1 MALRRAA
8 LLGALLVVLALGAV
22 LGRVVPAAGA
32 DTTVAT
38 TPPTSIPMPTGPGAP
53 TLQAGV
59 PYGEAGGQTL
69 LLDVYLPAGGGANRP
84 AVLLLHGGGWQVG
97 DKASAQPEG
106 VALARA
112 GFVAFA
118 PNYRLDAPDP
128 WPAELQD
135 VQQAMRWVQD
145 QAATYGVD
153 PTRIGAF
160 GGSAGGNLAML
171 LGTSGPGGPGRPPLR
186 AVVSWSGPS
195 DLVSLSPTNLSS
207 NGVERRGSV
216 AGANR
221 PASCGTDP
229 NCVGV
234 IDPSVVA
241 AYIGCTVT
249 QCPAQYRAASPVFH
263 VTASTPPM
271 QVVASVEDL
280 VPLSQAQEMADQ
292 LTRAGVQAQLIA
304 VPGDAHADAYQD
316 VAMAPMVQFFT
327 TYLVADA
334 DPRVPAGTPTTTWL
348 PRSAI
353 GALPES
359 ALLRGRALEVIVVVL
374 GLVALAG
381 LALVAVARARGWH
394 PELRDG

>member
-1 MALRRAA
+1 MGLRRAV
-8 LLGALLVVLALGAV
+8 LLGALGAAVVLLVAGPTAAV
-22 LGRVVPAAGA
+22 AGGGGSS
-32 DTTVAT
+32 TV
-38 TPPTSIPMPTGPGAP
+38 PPTSLPMPTGPGAP
-53 TLQAGV
+53 TLQADV
-59 PYGEAGGQTL
+59 TYGRAGGQTL
-69 LLDVYLPAGGGANRP
+69 LLDVYQPATAGTNRP
-84 AVLLLHGGGWQVG
+84 AVVLIHGGGWQVG
-97 DKASAQPEG
+97 DKSSAQPEA
-106 VALARA
+106 VALAQA

-135 VQQAMRWVQD
+135 VQQAVRWVQD
-145 QAATYGVD
+145 NAATYGVD

-171 LGTSGPGGPGRPPLR
+171 LGTSGVGGSNRPPVR

-207 NGVERRGSV
+207 NGVEARGSV
-216 AGANR
+216 PGANR
-221 PASCGTDP
+221 PAACGSDP

-263 VTASTPPM
+263 VTSSTPPM
-271 QVVASVEDL
+271 QLVSSVEDL
-280 VPLSQAQEMADQ
+280 VPITQAQEMADQ
-292 LTRAGVQAQLIA
+292 LTRAGVSAQMLA

-316 VAMAPMVQFFT
+316 VATAPMVQFFT
-327 TYLVADA
+327 TYLVDQV
-334 DPRVPAGTPTTTWL
+334 DPHVPAGTPTTTWL
-348 PRSAI
+348 PRSAV

-359 ALLRGRALEVIVVVL
+359 ALFRGRALQVIVVVL
-374 GLVALAG
+374 ALVAVAG
-381 LALVAVARARGWH
+381 LALVAVARARHWH
-394 PELRDG
+394 PDLRAR